1 MSSES
6 KNGYVDIFAY
16 EYISISSL
24 APLGMSCL
32 CKAVSLLG
40 VLQLAGLYS
49 YFKLVLF
56 CDVFYFGVVY
66 YCLFVNMFY
75 FDFAAAASLAHPST
89 NALFTRSQ
97 LASV

>member
-24 APLGMSCL
+24 TPLGMSCL

-56 CDVFYFGVVY
+56 CDVFLFWGCV
-66 YCLFVNMFY
+66 LFVYFVY